1 MAGSMK
7 DIKLRIKSVESTM
20 QITKAME
27 LVASSKMRRAKERV
41 EHSRPYFETLHDTL
55 TGIAAADPRARSP
68 YLRRAEIKRTLLVV
82 IAGDRGL
89 AGGYNSNVLKQAEA
103 QQGPVT
109 VLPIGKRS
117 QEYFAHH
124 GADLFT
130 EEVLLAADVS
140 VGECFALSR
149 KITEGYLKGDYDA
162 VKLCY
167 TRFDSM
173 MTQTAVTM
181 EVLPLTM
188 HMDGQDYPNT
198 LDGAAISN
206 EEFYRRIRAGKMA
219 TTSAV
224 NVGQFEDAMSA
235 ILEQGKDILCISFS
249 SALSTTY
256 QSACIAAETVL
267 AKHPEGRIR
276 VIDSL
281 SASLGQGLLMYLTAH
296 KKLEENLTLDQLGD
310 WVEENKLHVCHWFT
324 VDDLNYL
331 KKGGRVSA
339 ATALVGTMLS
349 IKPIM
354 HTSDEGKLTVVGKAR
369 GRKSSLNTL
378 IDTVGR
384 LGINLQDQV
393 MFICQADCQAEAE
406 TVAAQLKQRYG
417 VKEVYINYIGPVIG
431 SHTGPNTMG
440 LFFVGTER

>member
-1 MAGSMK
+1 MRDYIIMTDSCC
-7 DIKLRIKSVESTM
+7 DLSQQEVE
-20 QITKAME
+20 E
-27 LVASSKMRRAKERV
+27 LE
-41 EHSRPYFETLHDTL
+41 L
-55 TGIAAADPRARSP
+55 
-68 YLRRAEIKRTLLVV
+68 
-82 IAGDRGL
+82 
-89 AGGYNSNVLKQAEA
+89 
-103 QQGPVT
+103 T
-109 VLPIGKRS
+109 VLPLSFTIEGKTLLNTPDHADMS
-117 QEYFAHH
+117 PEEFFAKIAA
-124 GADLFT
+124 GADCT
-130 EEVLLAADVS
+130 TAA
-140 VGECFALSR
+140 A
-149 KITEGYLKGDYDA
+149 
-162 VKLCY
+162 
-167 TRFDSM
+167 
-173 MTQTAVTM
+173 
-181 EVLPLTM
+181 
-188 HMDGQDYPNT
+188 
-198 LDGAAISN
+198 
-206 EEFYRRIRAGKMA
+206 
-219 TTSAV
+219 
-224 NVGQFEDAMSA
+224 NVGQFTDAMEKA
-235 ILEQGKDILCISFS
+235 LQEGKDILCVCFS

-281 SASLGQGLLMYLTAH
+281 SASLGQGLLIYLTAH
-296 KKLEENLTLDQLGD
+296 KKMEENLTLDQLGD

>member
-1 MAGSMK
+1 MREYVLMTDSCCDLPDQMAK
-7 DIKLRIKSVESTM
+7 DL
-20 QITKAME
+20 Q
-27 LVASSKMRRAKERV
+27 L
-41 EHSRPYFETLHDTL
+41 
-55 TGIAAADPRARSP
+55 
-68 YLRRAEIKRTLLVV
+68 
-82 IAGDRGL
+82 
-89 AGGYNSNVLKQAEA
+89 
-103 QQGPVT
+103 
-109 VLPIGKRS
+109 
-117 QEYFAHH
+117 
-124 GADLFT
+124 
-130 EEVLLAADVS
+130 
-140 VGECFALSR
+140 
-149 KITEGYLKGDYDA
+149 
-162 VKLCY
+162 
-167 TRFDSM
+167 
-173 MTQTAVTM
+173 

-354 HTSDEGKLTVVGKAR
+354 HPSDEGPLTVVGKAR

-378 IDTVGR
+378 VDTVGR